1 MGSLSLVAPLNS
13 QPDNVTPRSAWECLE
28 ADPKAVL
35 IDVRTR
41 SEWLFVGT
49 PDLSSLARQPLFIE
63 WLTFPDNRLNPD
75 FVGQLSQ
82 ELAARGADKNTDL
95 YFICRSGARSLH
107 AATAMAAVGFT
118 RCHNVEAGF
127 EGPLDPTKQR
137 GRHSGWKASS
147 LPWVQS

>member
-13 QPDNVTPRSAWECLE
+13 QPDNVTPHSAWERLE

-63 WLTFPDNRLNPD
+63 WLTFPDNRVNPD

-82 ELAARGADKNTDL
+82 ELAALGADKNTDL

-107 AATAMAAVGFT
+107 AA
-118 RCHNVEAGF
+118 
-127 EGPLDPTKQR
+127 
-137 GRHSGWKASS
+137 
-147 LPWVQS
+147 